1 MKNNYKLLH
10 VLALV
15 TIYLCLGTNGAKAQ
29 AVFTMS
35 SVGEFAGVSSVSSAV
50 QFSSDAA
57 CIDVQTG
64 VAVLEGDRGVG
75 TFAVNCEMA
84 SSINTLGVNLFP
96 NPANSFAKIKFLK
109 APPLTENFN
118 VTVMRVDGV
127 VMMSSKETGYS
138 LFQGIT
144 LDVSRLTSGM
154 YTVKI
159 ESTHYV
165 DATQFIKAY

>member
-1 MKNNYKLLH
+1 VKNNYKLLH

-15 TIYLCLGTNGAKAQ
+15 AIYLCLGTNGVKAQ

-35 SVGEFAGVSSVSSAV
+35 SVGEFSGVSSVSSAV
-50 QFSSDAA
+50 QFSSEAS
-57 CIDVQTG
+57 CIDIQSG
-64 VAVLEGDRGVG
+64 IAVLEGERGTG
-75 TFAVNCEMA
+75 SFAVNCEMP
-84 SSINTLGVNLFP
+84 SSINTLGVSLYP
-96 NPANSFAKIKFLK
+96 NPANSFAKIKFVK
-109 APPLTENFN
+109 TPPLTENFN
-118 VTVMRVDGV
+118 VTVSRTDGV
-127 VMMSSKETGYS
+127 VMMVSKETGYS

-159 ESTHYV
+159 ESPHYV

>member
-1 MKNNYKLLH
+1 VKNNYKLLH
-10 VLALV
+10 VLALIA
-15 TIYLCLGTNGAKAQ
+15 IYLCLGTNGVKAQ

-35 SVGEFAGVSSVSSAV
+35 SVGELAGVSSVSSAV

-75 TFAVNCEMA
+75 TFAVNCEMV
-84 SSINTLGVNLFP
+84 SSINTLGVNLYP

-118 VTVMRVDGV
+118 VTISRADGV
-127 VMMSSKETGYS
+127 ILMTTKETGYS

-144 LDVSRLTSGM
+144 LDVSRLTSGT

-159 ESTHYV
+159 ESAHYV

>member
-1 MKNNYKLLH
+1 MKNNIKLLH
-10 VLALV
+10 VLALA
-15 TIYLCLGTNGAKAQ
+15 TIYFCFGTNGVKAQ
-29 AVFTMS
+29 AVFAMS
-35 SVGEFAGVSSVSSAV
+35 SVGEFAGASGISSAV
-50 QFSSDAA
+50 QFSSDAS

-109 APPLTENFN
+109 TPPLTENFN
-118 VTVMRVDGV
+118 VTVSRTDGM
-127 VMMSSKETGYS
+127 VMMVSKETGYS
-138 LFQGIT
+138 LFQGIS
-144 LDVSRLTSGM
+144 LNVSRLTSGL

-159 ESTHYV
+159 ESAHYV
-165 DATQFIKAY
+165 DATQFIKA